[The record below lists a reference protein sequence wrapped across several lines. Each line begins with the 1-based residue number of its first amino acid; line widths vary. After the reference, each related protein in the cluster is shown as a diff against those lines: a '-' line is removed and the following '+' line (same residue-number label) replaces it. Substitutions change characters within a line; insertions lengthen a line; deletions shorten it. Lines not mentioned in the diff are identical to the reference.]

1 MRRFNIFC
9 QNLLF
14 HLQMILRLPV
24 RLLDWMI
31 LMMKVAIFSLKVM
44 MKICF
49 SKLFQLKRIS
59 DD

>member
-1 MRRFNIFC
+1 
-9 QNLLF
+9 
-14 HLQMILRLPV
+14 MILRLPA

-31 LMMKVAIFSLKVM
+31 LMMKVAIFSLKVT

>member
-1 MRRFNIFC
+1 
-9 QNLLF
+9 
-14 HLQMILRLPV
+14 MILRLPV

>member
-14 HLQMILRLPV
+14 HQMILRLPV